1 MKMKYL
7 VTTALA
13 LSLIAG
19 GSAFAQDRDHDG
31 RGGDHQH
38 GQAPAA
44 PPAPH
49 NHAGPA
55 VNQGAAPQARP
66 EGRPGPAPGQ
76 NFDRG
81 RQGQGPGNFDR
92 GRQGQGPGNFDRG
105 RQGQGPGNFDRGRQG
120 PGPGNFDRGRQD
132 QGPGNFDRGR
142 PGPGNGGFD
151 RGRPGPGAFNG
162 RPGSFL
168 SGRNWH
174 ATQRFRGPSYRYPRG
189 YGYQR
194 WAFGAFL
201 PSIFLEPDYTLSDY
215 WTYGLPAPP
224 PGFHWIRV
232 GPDALLVRYGDGYVL
247 DAAYGLFY

>member
-1 MKMKYL
+1 MNMKYL

-13 LSLIAG
+13 LSLLAG

-31 RGGDHQH
+31 RDGGREGGGRQH

-44 PPAPH
+44 APAPR
-49 NHAGPA
+49 NHA
-55 VNQGAAPQARP
+55 
-66 EGRPGPAPGQ
+66 GPAPGQ

-92 GRQGQGPGNFDRG
+92 GR
-105 RQGQGPGNFDRGRQG
+105 
-120 PGPGNFDRGRQD
+120 PGPS
-132 QGPGNFDRGR
+132 
-142 PGPGNGGFD
+142 
-151 RGRPGPGAFNG
+151 AFNG

-168 SGRNWH
+168 SSRNWH
-174 ATQRFRGPSYRYPRG
+174 PDRRFRGPSYRYPRG
-189 YGYQR
+189 FGYQR

-201 PSIFLEPDYTLSDY
+201 PSIFLAPNYTLSDY
-215 WTYGLPAPP
+215 WAYGLPAPP

>member
-19 GSAFAQDRDHDG
+19 GSAFAQDHEHDG
-31 RGGDHQH
+31 RGGGREGGGGQQH

-55 VNQGAAPQARP
+55 VNQGGGPQARP
-66 EGRPGPAPGQ
+66 EGRPGPSPGQ

-92 GRQGQGPGNFDRG
+92 GRQGQ
-105 RQGQGPGNFDRGRQG
+105 
-120 PGPGNFDRGRQD
+120 GPGNFDRGRQD

-151 RGRPGPGAFNG
+151 RGRPGAGAFNG
-162 RPGSFL
+162 RPGAFL

-174 ATQRFRGPSYRYPRG
+174 PTQRFRGPSYHYPRG

>member
-13 LSLIAG
+13 LSLLAG
-19 GSAFAQDRDHDG
+19 GSAFAQDRNHDG
-31 RGGDHQH
+31 RDGGRDGGGRQH
-38 GQAPAA
+38 GQAPDS
-44 PPAPH
+44 PPGSPL

-55 VNQGAAPQARP
+55 VNQGAPPQARP
-66 EGRPGPAPGQ
+66 EARSAPAPGQ

-81 RQGQGPGNFDR
+81 RQGQGPGNSDR
-92 GRQGQGPGNFDRG
+92 GHE
-105 RQGQGPGNFDRGRQG
+105 G
-120 PGPGNFDRGRQD
+120 PGPGNFDRGR
-132 QGPGNFDRGR
+132 PGRD
-142 PGPGNGGFD
+142 NGGFD
-151 RGRPGPGAFNG
+151 RGRPGLGAFNG

-174 ATQRFRGPSYRYPRG
+174 PSQRFRGPSYYYPRG

-194 WAFGAFL
+194 WASGAFL
-201 PSIFLEPDYTLSDY
+201 PSIFLAPDYTLSDY
-215 WTYGLPAPP
+215 WAYALPAPP

>member
-1 MKMKYL
+1 MKYL

-13 LSLIAG
+13 LSLIVG

-31 RGGDHQH
+31 HGGGREGGGGHQH
-38 GQAPAA
+38 GQAP
-44 PPAPH
+44 PPGAAPH

-66 EGRPGPAPGQ
+66 QGRPGPQPGQNFDHGRPGPAPG
-76 NFDRG
+76 NVGRG
-81 RQGQGPGNFDR
+81 H
-92 GRQGQGPGNFDRG
+92 
-105 RQGQGPGNFDRGRQG
+105 QG
-120 PGPGNFDRGRQD
+120 PGPGNFDRGR
-132 QGPGNFDRGR
+132 
-142 PGPGNGGFD
+142 PGPS
-151 RGRPGPGAFNG
+151 AFNG

-168 SGRNWH
+168 AGRNWH
-174 ATQRFRGPSYRYPRG
+174 PTQRFRGPSYYYPRG

-201 PSIFLEPDYTLSDY
+201 PSIFLAPDYTLSNY
-215 WTYGLPAPP
+215 WAYGLPAPP